1 MIKNHDENMLRI
13 EASSRPIMIIV
24 KIIIMMIIIVMIIII
39 RMEDGPRWMHAFQ
52 FYSSLTRVEIA
63 YKVRANLSDDDDPDN
78 HNNHD
83 NVDENHHDA
92 DDD

>member
-1 MIKNHDENMLRI
+1 
-13 EASSRPIMIIV
+13 MIIV
-24 KIIIMMIIIVMIIII
+24 KIIIMIIIIVIIIIMIIII

-63 YKVRANLSDDDDPDN
+63 YKVRAKLSDDHDPD
-78 HNNHD
+78 D
-83 NVDENHHDA
+83 YVDDDHYDA

>member
-1 MIKNHDENMLRI
+1 MRFI
-13 EASSRPIMIIV
+13 
-24 KIIIMMIIIVMIIII
+24 KIIIMIIIIVIIVIIIIVIILII

-63 YKVRANLSDDDDPDN
+63 YKVRAKSLEDHDPDKHDNHDDVDDDC
-78 HNNHD
+78 
-83 NVDENHHDA
+83 HDA